1 MSGKGDA
8 MSIEV
13 TFRNLS
19 SSSPMSYR
27 VQDGMSLGDFLSEE
41 VAISN
46 INKVSVL
53 VDGNQIRSTDIDNF
67 VLRHGMSI
75 TLRPKMNRFRHCPPR
90 GGVGLRRA
98 RPSKPYAPPED
109 RLFFRRRSSSFSQ
122 LSSKPNSFF

>member
-1 MSGKGDA
+1 MSGKGDT

-19 SSSPMSYR
+19 SSSSMSYR

-46 INKVSVL
+46 LSKVSVL
-53 VDGNQIRSTDIDNF
+53 VDGNQVRSTDIDNF

-75 TLRPKMNRFRHCPPR
+75 TLRPKNYTS
-90 GGVGLRRA
+90 GTA
-98 RPSKPYAPPED
+98 RLAAA
-109 RLFFRRRSSSFSQ
+109 
-122 LSSKPNSFF
+122 